1 MIKRAFAPLCAILVL
16 SAGPGLAQDEEAM
29 MQAWMAYMTPGEA
42 HSALT
47 SQAGEWSHQVTMWM
61 GPGAPATESTAT
73 STAEAILGGRYLVER
88 FSGNMMGMPF
98 EGQALIGY
106 DNAKQKFFST
116 WVDNMGTGV
125 MAAWGTVDPTTHT
138 LTLTGTVV
146 DPMTGED
153 KPFREVHTHSGPNEK
168 TMEMYGPGPDGQ
180 EYKMM
185 EIHSTRATAE

>member
-1 MIKRAFAPLCAILVL
+1 MFQRALAPLCAILL
-16 SAGPGLAQDEEAM
+16 FAAPALAQDDEAM
-29 MQAWMAYMTPGEA
+29 MQAWMAYMTPGEP
-42 HSALT
+42 HTMLT
-47 SQAGEWSHQVTMWM
+47 SQAGEWSHQVSMWM
-61 GPGAPATESTAT
+61 APGAPAMESTAT
-73 STAEAILGGRYLVER
+73 STAEPILGGRYLVER

-106 DNAKQKFFST
+106 DNAKKKFFST
-116 WVDNMGTGV
+116 WVDNMGTG
-125 MAAWGTVDPTTHT
+125 MMTAWGEVDPTTHIVT
-138 LTLTGTVV
+138 FTGTVV

-185 EIHSTRATAE
+185 EIHSTRAAGE